1 MLAFQLVRFKYY
13 FSSLPFFIWMLFI
26 GTFLTRATSMMVWPF
41 ISIVLYTRF
50 GFSTS
55 TIGLILTCSIALS
68 SLVSFYSGYLSDK
81 IGRLKIILV
90 GCVVAMVSY
99 LLLGISTHA
108 EGYIAG
114 TLLANLSWA
123 LVNNPIKTV
132 IGDVIESCSLVER
145 AMHLRYFFLNAGAAV
160 GPYFGLKLGIST
172 DSLSFV
178 LVTASYLALLAGV
191 MVFGRGIT
199 LKAINTTSLRSTL
212 QILSRDHVF
221 LLLVINNIVMMFIFG
236 SFDSSVPQ
244 LMASLAFE
252 GYLPFVANLIVLH
265 ATVIVLLQLPL
276 ARVLAQATLE
286 TKIHIGS
293 VLLVLSQAGMTL
305 AAHFYQVQLLWYGAV
320 LLLSLSQALL
330 FPCLNL
336 FVDSLAPRNLRG
348 AYFGAASLYSIGFSM
363 APIVGGFF
371 IQALS
376 GTALFVFLT
385 VTSLVMAFTFAAIF
399 TRLHH
404 RNLTNDKQGTRSTGQ
419 ELPIG
424 Q

>member
-1 MLAFQLVRFKYY
+1 MLAFPFARIKCYL
-13 FSSLPFFIWMLFI
+13 SSLPFFIWMLFV

-50 GFSTS
+50 GFNTS
-55 TIGLILTCSIALS
+55 TIGVILTCSIALS
-68 SLVSFYSGYLSDK
+68 SLASFYSGYLSDK
-81 IGRLKIILV
+81 IGRLKIIMA

-99 LLLGISTHA
+99 FLLGVSTQA

-132 IGDVIESCSLVER
+132 IGDVIESRFLVER

-160 GPYFGLKLGIST
+160 GPYFGLKLGISA

-178 LVTASYLALLAGV
+178 LVTISYLALLAGV

-199 LKAINTTSLRSTL
+199 LAAMNTTSLRSTL

-221 LLLVINNIVMMFIFG
+221 LLLVINNVVMMFIFG
-236 SFDSSVPQ
+236 NFDSSVPQ

-252 GYLPFVANLIVLH
+252 GYLPFIANLIVLH

-276 ARVLAQATLE
+276 AKALAQVRLE

-293 VLLVLSQAGMTL
+293 VLLISSQAGMAL
-305 AAHFYQVQLLWYGAV
+305 AAHFYHLQLLWYGAV

-348 AYFGAASLYSIGFSM
+348 AYFGAASLYSIGFSV
-363 APIVGGFF
+363 APLVGGFF

-376 GTALFVFLT
+376 GTALFIFLAA
-385 VTSLVMAFTFAAIF
+385 TSLFMAFTFAVIF
-399 TRLHH
+399 TRLKH
-404 RNLTNDKQGTRSTGQ
+404 RNLTNNKHGTCAIGQ

-424 Q
+424 R